1 MNKKGAVLLILCC
14 LMSVPDTTGAV
25 DIQAAPIDQDKPSS
39 PEKDKQNYN
48 IGPRE
53 PQKEKPLGVWLN
65 FYQSKKMSIGCGLSL
80 QPQESLLHSGQ
91 SGTSVGL
98 GLDAEKVK
106 GCVGFKY
113 SFR

>member
-1 MNKKGAVLLILCC
+1 MGA
-14 LMSVPDTTGAV
+14 PDTSGAV
-25 DIQAAPIDQDKPSS
+25 DIQAAPVDQTKPSS

-53 PQKEKPLGVWLN
+53 PQKEKPLGVWVD
-65 FYQSKKMSIGCGLSL
+65 FFQSKKMSVGCGLSL
-80 QPQESLLHSGQ
+80 QPKESLLHSGQ
-91 SGTSVGL
+91 SGTSAGL
-98 GLDAEKVK
+98 SLGADTVR